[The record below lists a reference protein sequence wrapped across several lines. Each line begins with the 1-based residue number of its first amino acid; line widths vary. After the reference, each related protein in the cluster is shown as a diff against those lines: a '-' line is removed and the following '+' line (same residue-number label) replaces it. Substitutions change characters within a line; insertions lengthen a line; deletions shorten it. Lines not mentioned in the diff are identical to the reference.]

1 MSDAVYCRRAVAGR
15 PLFRE
20 GDAPD
25 AAYIVERGAVE
36 IFTEHGGTRTRLSV
50 LGPGEIFG
58 EMALIDESPRSA
70 SALCLENCEFIVVER
85 AHIKREIAAAS
96 PLVSVLLRTLI
107 HRLRVATS
115 SMAASP
121 APISPADTARVIAG
135 IKGEYEIRRAVDG
148 GELVPYLQPIVRL
161 ETGAPAGFEALV
173 RWLHPERGVL
183 PPASL
188 LDAAKQADLLEVVD
202 LMVAREAAWA
212 VASLNRDLAARGR
225 GPAFLSTNFVA
236 THFADDRLAG
246 LLGGLLAD
254 TGLAPS
260 LLKVAITETTLIV
273 NPRAAAALARIKALG
288 ASISIDD
295 FGTGYS
301 GLSYLSRFP
310 VDHLKIDQSFTRRI
324 AEDRRAAEIIR
335 SVVELGRQ
343 LDIGAIAEGIETPE
357 QAKLLA
363 GMGVV
368 HGQGYLFGRP
378 APVAEACAAFLDAQA
393 PSGSGNP

>member
-1 MSDAVYCRRAVAGR
+1 MSDALYRRRAVAGR

-20 GDAPD
+20 GDPPD
-25 AAYIVERGAVE
+25 AAYIIEKGAVE
-36 IFTEHGGTRTRLSV
+36 IFTEHEGERERLTI

-58 EMALIDESPRSA
+58 EMALVDDSPRSA

-115 SMAASP
+115 STPPSA
-121 APISPADTARVIAG
+121 APISPADTARVIAR
-135 IKGEYEIRRAVDG
+135 IKGEHEIRRAVDG

-161 ETGAPAGFEALV
+161 DRGTPAGFEALV

-183 PPASL
+183 PPAAL
-188 LDAAKQADLLEVVD
+188 LDAAEQADLLEVMD
-202 LMVAREAAWA
+202 LMVAREAARA
-212 VASLNRDLAARGR
+212 VASLNRELAARGR
-225 GPAFLSTNFVA
+225 APAFLSANFVA
-236 THFADDRLAG
+236 THFADERLAG
-246 LLGGLLAD
+246 LLGRMLAD
-254 TGLAPS
+254 SGLAPA
-260 LLKVAITETTLIV
+260 LLKVEITETSLIV
-273 NPRAAAALARIKALG
+273 NPNAARALERIKALG

-310 VDHLKIDQSFTRRI
+310 IDYLKIDQSFTRRI

-335 SVVELGRQ
+335 SVVQ
-343 LDIGAIAEGIETPE
+343 LAGQLKIGAIAEGIETPE
-357 QAKLLA
+357 QARLLA
-363 GMGVV
+363 EMGVV
-368 HGQGYLFGRP
+368 FGQGYLFGRP
-378 APVAEACAAFLDAQA
+378 APAADAARTFLE
-393 PSGSGNP
+393 G